1 MVMSNHSVS
10 LIVSTYN
17 WPEALNLCLISIIAQ
32 TVLPAEVI
40 IADDGSGTET
50 KKLIE
55 KYQENF
61 PVPLIHVWQKDEG
74 FQLSRIRNKAIARAT
89 GNYIIQIDGDLILEP
104 HFIADHMR
112 FSRPGTFISGT
123 RVQMSSALSEK
134 MIRQKSTVVPLL
146 SKGITNFSNGL
157 RFPLLSNFLAER
169 YKAKQITYVRGCNM
183 AFWKTDLLKVNGYNE
198 SIVGW
203 GREDSEIAVRLVN
216 AGVKKRILKFGGV
229 VFHIY
234 HPELARKQLTVN
246 DTILNESIKNST
258 ITCKSGLSLHL

>member
-1 MVMSNHSVS
+1 MVMNNHSVS

-17 WPEALNLCLISIIAQ
+17 WPEALNLCLMSIITQ

-50 KKLIE
+50 QSLIE
-55 KYQENF
+55 KYKEIF
-61 PVPLIHVWQKDEG
+61 PVPLIHVWHEDEG
-74 FQLSRIRNKAIARAT
+74 FQLSRIRNKAIARAS
-89 GNYIIQIDGDLILEP
+89 GDYIIQIDGDLILEP
-104 HFIADHMR
+104 HFIADHIS
-112 FSRPGTFISGT
+112 FSKPGSFISGT
-123 RVQMSSALSEK
+123 RVQMSSVLSNK
-134 MIRQKSTVVPLL
+134 LIKQNRTAVTVFT
-146 SKGITNFSNGL
+146 KGITNFSNGI
-157 RFPLLSNFLAER
+157 RIPLLSRFLAGR

-216 AGVKKRILKFGGV
+216 ADVRKRILKFGAV